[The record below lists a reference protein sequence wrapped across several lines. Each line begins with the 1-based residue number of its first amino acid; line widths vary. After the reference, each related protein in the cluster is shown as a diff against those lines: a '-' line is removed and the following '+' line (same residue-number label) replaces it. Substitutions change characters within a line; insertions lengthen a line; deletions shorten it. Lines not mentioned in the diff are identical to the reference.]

1 MRGMVVVI
9 LAVCLA
15 ACEGVGLGK
24 LSIVD
29 NAANPIIERQ
39 GKAAKVD
46 LVAMLDPEQ
55 YGRERAY
62 QGLKRLHGT
71 VSANAMTVRF
81 FDTLRQE
88 VEKDAGA
95 NSGIDAL
102 ENAFAG
108 FYDSRYDTNTQA
120 RRRNGVVGRLVGAS
134 DQECSYF
141 LDQIRQ
147 EQAGF
152 NFAFGALTT
161 ILGGAGAITTA
172 TNLARAL
179 AGSAAI
185 ASGIRAEGNDTNF
198 RQLTAEVIVRGIKAR
213 RAEYMKTINIHR
225 AQAIAEYTVEDAIAD
240 GMIYHAHCNLIHGLE
255 HASTQVLLSQDIGLR
270 RTMTL
275 LAEAGIKGPVSFNP
289 EEAKEVAALP
299 KPEGDVSEPAFN
311 RDQAAKAAQASAT
324 TAVDFDAEIARLKKL
339 RASVKADSLDADGT
353 KQLADIDERIK
364 KFDKY
369 STELKGFQDSA
380 SEARR
385 EAAKAEFDE
394 AARQAAIAV
403 KARKQSD
410 ALAVQGRLEAAIVE
424 TMIKKL
430 LEPRA

>member
-1 MRGMVVVI
+1 MA
-9 LAVCLA
+9 LALASCLA

-29 NAANPIIERQ
+29 NAASPIIERQ

-62 QGLKRLHGT
+62 LGLRRVHAS
-71 VSANAMTVRF
+71 VSANPATVKF
-81 FDTLRQE
+81 FEILREQ

-95 NSGIDAL
+95 DSGIDML
-102 ENAFAG
+102 ENAIAG

-185 ASGIRAEGNDTNF
+185 ASGVRAEGNDTNF

-213 RAEYMKTINIHR
+213 RAEYLKTITTHR
-225 AQAIAEYTVEDAIAD
+225 AQAITEYTVEDAIAD

-289 EEAKEVAALP
+289 QEAKEAATLP

-311 RDQAAKAAQASAT
+311 RDQASKAAQAAAT
-324 TAVDFDAEIARLKKL
+324 TAVDFEAEISRLKKQ
-339 RASVKADSLDADGT
+339 RSTIKADSLDAAGT
-353 KQLADIDERIK
+353 KQLADIDDRIMK
-364 KFDKY
+364 LDDY
-369 STELKGFQDSA
+369 STKLIGFADSA
-380 SEARR
+380 SQARR

-403 KARKQSD
+403 KARKDSD
-410 ALAVQGRLEAAIVE
+410 ALATQGRLEASIVE
-424 TMIKKL
+424 TAVKKL
-430 LEPRA
+430 LEPKA